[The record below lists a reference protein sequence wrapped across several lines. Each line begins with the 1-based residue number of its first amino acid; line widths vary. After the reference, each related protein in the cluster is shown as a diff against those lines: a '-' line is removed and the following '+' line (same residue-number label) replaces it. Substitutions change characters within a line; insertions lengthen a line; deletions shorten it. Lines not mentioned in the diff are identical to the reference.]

1 MKSYLRLYKTLHMAT
16 PNISAILQPL
26 KEAVASKTS
35 LEPFIWTHSLK
46 QIFREAKSHIQNVHT
61 LYLPH
66 PKDQLVIQPDAA
78 RNKPG
83 IGHTIYAVKEE
94 KLVPVCFHSVK
105 LKEGCKP
112 WPPCEVEA
120 LAFAMA
126 IKAKYNLLRESKNPP
141 PS

>member
-1 MKSYLRLYKTLHMAT
+1 M
-16 PNISAILQPL
+16 
-26 KEAVASKTS
+26 
-35 LEPFIWTHSLK
+35 
-46 QIFREAKSHIQNVHT
+46 HT

-66 PKDQLVIQPDAA
+66 PKDQLVIKPDAA
-78 RNKPG
+78 CNKPG
-83 IGHTIYAVKEE
+83 ISLTIYAVKED

-112 WPPCEVEA
+112 WPPCKVEA